1 MNFIVQRYHQTG
13 DFLRILTLI
22 THGDCLPGYWLGL
35 NDCDSICV
43 KKHNTRYESMESRIS
58 LVIFRV
64 IIAIM

>member
-1 MNFIVQRYHQTG
+1 M
-13 DFLRILTLI
+13 
-22 THGDCLPGYWLGL
+22 PGYWLGL